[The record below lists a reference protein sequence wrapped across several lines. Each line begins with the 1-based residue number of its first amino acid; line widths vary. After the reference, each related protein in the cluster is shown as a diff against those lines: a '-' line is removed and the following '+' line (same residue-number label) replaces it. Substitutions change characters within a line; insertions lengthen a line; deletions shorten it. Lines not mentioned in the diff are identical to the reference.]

1 MAEKVPVD
9 EFEQKNSLVLQP
21 ACGLQGAGY
30 ERRPTE
36 QGRRDSE
43 DGRPDERAQGE
54 AGPGRWCN
62 QWFAGSVGSGTSE
75 FWAAQWCFFGGA
87 SGGMGVA
94 NMGIF
99 CQRAGCWLR
108 GTCGLVKIN
117 LNNSCWTRPDIFGC
131 IVGNILN
138 LGGILT
144 LNRHLRFKSK
154 QFGLKLV
161 WILLQILPTR
171 ILGNYK
177 LKAFNIT
184 RCPAVHHRQ
193 SGNSIRDSSQWCP
206 EMFDG

>member
-75 FWAAQWCFFGGA
+75 FWAAQWCFF
-87 SGGMGVA
+87 
-94 NMGIF
+94 
-99 CQRAGCWLR
+99 
-108 GTCGLVKIN
+108 
-117 LNNSCWTRPDIFGC
+117 
-131 IVGNILN
+131 
-138 LGGILT
+138 LGGIRWYGCSKHGDFLSKSRMLTSWDVWTGQDQSQQFVLDTPRHIWMHSWKHIKSGGNT

-177 LKAFNIT
+177 LKALNIT

-193 SGNSIRDSSQWCP
+193 SGTQASGAQRCLMVKENK
-206 EMFDG
+206 